1 MLAAHGLVAVHAWPQ
16 RLQLAVDELR
26 SHRAL
31 TVISVPTPI
40 TSSRTLARDL
50 IRTALRETLAV
61 FLDQPPVS
69 IMLVSCPGQAIW
81 VDSPFARLQVSVSH
95 LPGLS
100 VAAIG
105 RGACVGIDVMDVA
118 QGTQKALDWERV
130 ALDYLGPTVAC
141 AMQRMA
147 PQQRPA
153 AFAQAWTRF
162 EACLK
167 CLGCALT
174 EWTPV
179 LQLQL
184 ATCRVM
190 PLALPDN
197 LRGTIAINA
206 AAGAVALLTDAQR
219 SCQTPQKLP

>member
-1 MLAAHGLVAVHAWPQ
+1 MPAAHDGPAAVHAWPQ

-26 SHRAL
+26 SERAW
-31 TVISVPTPI
+31 TVISVPTPA
-40 TSSRTLARDL
+40 TTNRTLARGL
-50 IRTALRETLAV
+50 IRAALRETLAA
-61 FLDQPPVS
+61 FLDQPAAS
-69 IMLVSCPGQAIW
+69 ITLVARPGQAIW
-81 VDSPFARLQVSVSH
+81 VDSPLARLQVSVSH

-105 RGACVGIDVMDVA
+105 RGAALGVDVMDIA
-118 QGTQKALDWERV
+118 QGAQEMPDWARV
-130 ALDYLGPTVAC
+130 ALDYLGPTVAS
-141 AMQRMA
+141 ALQRL
-147 PQQRPA
+147 PPLQRPA

-167 CLGCALT
+167 CLGCGLT

-179 LQLQL
+179 LQQQL

-197 LRGTIAINA
+197 LRGAIAINA
-206 AAGAVALLTDAQR
+206 SASAPMPKGLSTF
-219 SCQTPQKLP
+219 